1 VYWPA
6 FAGLRSGRAG
16 TSWSGT
22 SGPFHVPALARFP
35 LPAGVGVVRQR
46 SSPFHYSA
54 LLTIPLEFSIFS
66 PGNSYTPSY
75 LPTGG
80 LLASIRVLTFAAI
93 WALVLSLPGCGGGSK
108 TVTRVEPDQTIDLS
122 GDWND
127 TDSRMVAEEMIK
139 DALNRPWLGEFK
151 GDKKRSPVVIVGT
164 VRNRSS
170 EHIASTAFTKNL
182 ERELI
187 NSGRVE
193 FVANKEERSEVRDE
207 RTDQQ
212 EFSSP
217 ESLKKFQMETGA
229 DFMLR
234 GDITSIIDQEGGS
247 RVKFY
252 QVNLEL
258 VNIETNKKAWIG
270 EKKIKKLVEQSGS
283 KF

>member
-1 VYWPA
+1 MLVLA
-6 FAGLRSGRAG
+6 AIS
-16 TSWSGT
+16 
-22 SGPFHVPALARFP
+22 ALAVMI
-35 LPAGVGVVRQR
+35 L
-46 SSPFHYSA
+46 
-54 LLTIPLEFSIFS
+54 
-66 PGNSYTPSY
+66 
-75 LPTGG
+75 
-80 LLASIRVLTFAAI
+80 
-93 WALVLSLPGCGGGSK
+93 GCGESK
-108 TVTRVEPDQTIDLS
+108 TVTRVEPDQAIDLS

-139 DALNRPWLGEFK
+139 DALNRPWLGEFQ
-151 GDKKRSPVVIVGT
+151 GEKKRSPVVIVGT

-234 GDITSIIDQEGGS
+234 GDIASIIDQDGGS

-258 VNIETNKKAWIG
+258 VNIETNKKVWIG
-270 EKKIKKLVEQSGS
+270 EKKIKKLVQQSGS

>member
-1 VYWPA
+1 
-6 FAGLRSGRAG
+6 
-16 TSWSGT
+16 
-22 SGPFHVPALARFP
+22 LAP
-35 LPAGVGVVRQR
+35 
-46 SSPFHYSA
+46 
-54 LLTIPLEFSIFS
+54 
-66 PGNSYTPSY
+66 
-75 LPTGG
+75 
-80 LLASIRVLTFAAI
+80 IRVLVLAAI
-93 WALVLSLPGCGGGSK
+93 SLLALLILGCGESK
-108 TVTRVEPDQTIDLS
+108 TVTRVEPDQAIDLS

-151 GDKKRSPVVIVGT
+151 GEKKRSPVVIVGT

-187 NSGRVE
+187 NSGSVE
-193 FVANKEERSEVRDE
+193 FVASKEERNEVRDE

-217 ESLKKFQMETGA
+217 ESLKKFQIETGA

-270 EKKIKKLVEQSGS
+270 EKKIKKLVAQSGS

>member
-1 VYWPA
+1 MAPIRVVVLA
-6 FAGLRSGRAG
+6 AIS
-16 TSWSGT
+16 
-22 SGPFHVPALARFP
+22 ALA
-35 LPAGVGVVRQR
+35 LMI
-46 SSPFHYSA
+46 
-54 LLTIPLEFSIFS
+54 L
-66 PGNSYTPSY
+66 
-75 LPTGG
+75 
-80 LLASIRVLTFAAI
+80 
-93 WALVLSLPGCGGGSK
+93 GCGESK
-108 TVTRVEPDQTIDLS
+108 TVTRVEPDQAIDLS

-127 TDSRMVAEEMIK
+127 TDSRMVAEEMVK

-151 GDKKRSPVVIVGT
+151 GEKKRSAVVIVGT

-170 EHIASTAFTKNL
+170 EHIASTAFIKNL

-234 GDITSIIDQEGGS
+234 GDITSIIDQDGGS

-258 VNIETNKKAWIG
+258 VNIETNKKVWIG
-270 EKKIKKLVEQSGS
+270 EKKIKKLVEQRGS

>member
-1 VYWPA
+1 MAPIRVVVLA
-6 FAGLRSGRAG
+6 AIS
-16 TSWSGT
+16 
-22 SGPFHVPALARFP
+22 ALA
-35 LPAGVGVVRQR
+35 
-46 SSPFHYSA
+46 
-54 LLTIPLEFSIFS
+54 LLIL
-66 PGNSYTPSY
+66 
-75 LPTGG
+75 
-80 LLASIRVLTFAAI
+80 
-93 WALVLSLPGCGGGSK
+93 GCGESK
-108 TVTRVEPDQTIDLS
+108 TVTRVEPDQAIDLS

-127 TDSRMVAEEMIK
+127 TDSRMVAEEMVK

-151 GDKKRSPVVIVGT
+151 GEKKRSAVIIVGT

-170 EHIASTAFTKNL
+170 EHIASTAFIKNL

-193 FVANKEERSEVRDE
+193 FVANNEERSEVRDE

-234 GDITSIIDQEGGS
+234 GDITSIIDQDGGS

-258 VNIETNKKAWIG
+258 VNIETNKKVWIG
-270 EKKIKKLVEQSGS
+270 EKKIKKLVEQRGS